1 MLYKYFSSGNQIV
14 DEIIRN
20 PIYIPH
26 KNRLYYYEWIPYE
39 HLKNISPIAKGGFGE
54 IHKATWQDGRINL
67 MSIKHNGEM
76 EFKRWGSIDIAIKFI
91 NLSQQNNNEEIF
103 KEINIER
110 FMRKNSEEYLENIN
124 TIIGITQNP
133 KTLEYGFVTEFAGNG
148 DMRHYI
154 SLNFYSISWVSKLA
168 IAKDIAEGLGII
180 HSIGMAHRDLHPG
193 NILQLDE
200 DWAIIGDLGL
210 CQHENDEKTEKE
222 IFGVIPYIPPEVLKG
237 EKFLTAGDIYSFGIL
252 LWELSTGKPPF
263 TDRPHDAGL
272 VIDIL
277 NGLRPEIT
285 SLVPP
290 CIVTIIEMCWN
301 PNPSCRPT
309 AEELMGKLHKLWYN
323 LKYDKPTIENVQ
335 FQETDKLI
343 KKILENDEPN
353 KSLANVPP
361 KIIYSSRILSWQL
374 DDFSQEL
381 PNLAEINKN

>member
-1 MLYKYFSSGNQIV
+1 MDHIFDCIHMLM
-14 DEIIRN
+14 
-20 PIYIPH
+20 
-26 KNRLYYYEWIPYE
+26 
-39 HLKNISPIAKGGFGE
+39 
-54 IHKATWQDGRINL
+54 IN
-67 MSIKHNGEM
+67 
-76 EFKRWGSIDIAIKFI
+76 W
-91 NLSQQNNNEEIF
+91 
-103 KEINIER
+103 
-110 FMRKNSEEYLENIN
+110 
-124 TIIGITQNP
+124 ITQNP

-168 IAKDIAEGLGII
+168 IAKDIAEGL
-180 HSIGMAHRDLHPG
+180 
-193 NILQLDE
+193 

-222 IFGVIPYIPPEVLKG
+222 IFGVIPYIPPEVTKG
-237 EKFLTAGDIYSFGIL
+237 EKFLTAGDIYSFAIL
-252 LWELSTGKPPF
+252 LWELSGKPPF

-309 AEELMGKLHKLWYN
+309 AEELMGKLHNLWYN

-335 FQETDKLI
+335 KQYKRNVEKKRDNKLFNNNNNNNNNNDK
-343 KKILENDEPN
+343 D
-353 KSLANVPP
+353 
-361 KIIYSSRILSWQL
+361 SSRSSL
-374 DDFSQEL
+374 
-381 PNLAEINKN
+381 